1 MRAVTVAVK
10 AIFKTG
16 LSTSVLSSKKP
27 NNINTFLTHVSVE
40 ELPMSF
46 TPITQIAFPIMNTL
60 DTK

>member
-27 NNINTFLTHVSVE
+27 NNITFLTHVSVE